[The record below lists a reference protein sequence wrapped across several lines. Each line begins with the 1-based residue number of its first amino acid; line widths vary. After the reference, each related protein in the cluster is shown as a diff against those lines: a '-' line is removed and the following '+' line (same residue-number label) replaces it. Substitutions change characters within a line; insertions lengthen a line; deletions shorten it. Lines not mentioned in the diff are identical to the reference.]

1 MNGSKHSCDVSE
13 TEFRSGMTFLKII
26 LFTYGVIYGLISW
39 SVGLVFFLPCCAL
52 DILYGV
58 YLCIRKKPDIKI
70 SIAVF
75 SAYIIPFI
83 IYIVNGEIGRWFD
96 YEPITSLGGFVWL
109 FSCITEC
116 MELWGGAFIWG
127 AGLTVQVIM
136 FVMSAKICSAK
147 KK

>member
-1 MNGSKHSCDVSE
+1 MNGSKHSCDVTE

-26 LFTYGVIYGLISW
+26 LFTDGTIYGLISW

-96 YEPITSLGGFVWL
+96 YEPITSLGGFV
-109 FSCITEC
+109 F
-116 MELWGGAFIWG
+116 MHYRMYG
-127 AGLTVQVIM
+127 IM
-136 FVMSAKICSAK
+136 GRRFYLGSGSDSSGDYVCNVCKNL
-147 KK
+147 